1 MADLGRGI
9 IGDLMLNVNG
19 LQTEVTQHS
28 RYVLLFVEVIR
39 RTVTNLILHFIYQV
53 NFRGSTGYGKTFL
66 HKGDGQWGVGDMQHD
81 LTDAVN
87 WAIEKGIADKNNIC
101 IFGGSYGGYACLAGE
116 FDFLS
121 VMVCS
126 ILLIVPMSTDH
137 FCRFDIY
144 S

>member
-1 MADLGRGI
+1 M
-9 IGDLMLNVNG
+9 
-19 LQTEVTQHS
+19 
-28 RYVLLFVEVIR
+28 
-39 RTVTNLILHFIYQV
+39 

-87 WAIEKGIADKNNIC
+87 WAIEEGIADKNNIC